1 MTTNLFMAG
10 FGGQG
15 VLLAGNLL
23 AYAAIEMGLNAS
35 FFPAYGVEKRGGTA
49 NCTLV
54 ISAETIGSPV
64 IGSPEALLAFNPQA
78 MEQYFPKVKVGGSCI
93 VNSSLVKNFTPRAD
107 VELQLVPAVDIA
119 LAIGD
124 SRLVNM
130 VMLGA
135 YLAQHP
141 LVPLYNVKKALA
153 KVLPERNHRFL
164 PLNYSALD
172 AGAIY
177 QPE

>member
-23 AYAAIEMGLNAS
+23 AYAAIDMGLNAC

-64 IGSPEALLAFNPQA
+64 IGNPEALLAFNPQSMA
-78 MEQYFPKVKVGGSCI
+78 QFFPKLKKGGDCI
-93 VNSSLVKNFTPRAD
+93 VNSSLIKSFEPRED
-107 VELQLVPAVDIA
+107 VELLLLPAVDIA
-119 LAIGD
+119 LAVGD
-124 SRLVNM
+124 ARLVNM

-135 YLAQHP
+135 YLGRHP
-141 LVPLYNVKKALA
+141 LIPLDCVKKALE
-153 KVLPERNHRFL
+153 KVLPERNHRYL
-164 PLNYSALD
+164 PMNYRALD
-172 AGAIY
+172 AGAVFS
-177 QPE
+177 PA